1 MKKYARI
8 TNEQTKCCE
17 VGLGNNEKFYQS
29 IGMEL
34 CEVEQSYNGSWYLK
48 GYAPLQPLEEIKE
61 LKKQEINTARDATEQ
76 GGFAYMG
83 KIFDSD
89 QISCLRISCAAQSII
104 HAPEGTIITWTC
116 KDNTTIDLNAEQL
129 IELMNTLAL
138 HSNNCHQKANLLK
151 QAIITATSKE
161 ELDKIHW

>member
-61 LKKQEINTARDATEQ
+61 LKRQEINTARDATEQ
-76 GGFAYMG
+76 GGFEYMG

-89 QISCLRISCAAQSII
+89 QIS
-104 HAPEGTIITWTC
+104 
-116 KDNTTIDLNAEQL
+116 
-129 IELMNTLAL
+129 
-138 HSNNCHQKANLLK
+138 
-151 QAIITATSKE
+151 
-161 ELDKIHW
+161 